1 MLKKGSSALKAAY
14 LGSVIISLQVCRCA
28 VPKRLRRRRNEQT
41 NCDKYRWRRVVELQ
55 CCRYVRLRRNVP
67 AGHQGGDPAPLPIV
81 PPIANREPPCG
92 LLCLWRVLRNHLS
105 ACDGISGDVLSR
117 LTRMEP
123 MGIERHRWA
132 SREAE

>member
-55 CCRYVRLRRNVP
+55 WTCFSHRKVRP
-67 AGHQGGDPAPLPIV
+67 YAGQRLAASQSNAKFATRATDC
-81 PPIANREPPCG
+81 NR
-92 LLCLWRVLRNHLS
+92 
-105 ACDGISGDVLSR
+105 ISEFQKHP
-117 LTRMEP
+117 T
-123 MGIERHRWA
+123 
-132 SREAE
+132 